1 MKILFVNFHCG
12 RGGGHDTYIVAIARG
27 LSARHQ
33 VFVAAP
39 GSSRLYEKACAVK
52 GVTAV
57 PMDFPAKL
65 KDVARMW
72 GAWRALRALL
82 QREQFDVIHVN
93 GSPDHRLL
101 LLVML
106 RWKGPRPRIV
116 FTKHNSIA
124 IKRDFLTRLRAT
136 RATDEVIAVSDSTAE
151 LVRQSVYAHCPLTVV
166 KNGIDMAKYAP
177 RDAASAAA
185 KRLTML
191 GPDRARRLVLGTVT
205 GFDSYK
211 GTMDMIAAVAGLPG
225 EVRERAIVVV
235 VGTEPSEEQRRTIEA
250 LGVQDS
256 VHVVGFVEN
265 VPDYIAT
272 FDIGFVLS
280 YAVETVSFA
289 CREMMAMG
297 KPVMV
302 TRYAGLPENI
312 DDGIDGWIV
321 EPRDVSGI
329 GAVLRKIVADRAR
342 LPQMGAR
349 AHEKAVR
356 EFSSDRFVAATEAVY
371 RRAAAALAD

>member
-1 MKILFVNFHCG
+1 M
-12 RGGGHDTYIVAIARG
+12 YA
-27 LSARHQ
+27 
-33 VFVAAP
+33 
-39 GSSRLYEKACAVK
+39 
-52 GVTAV
+52 
-57 PMDFPAKL
+57 
-65 KDVARMW
+65 
-72 GAWRALRALL
+72 AWRAMRALL
-82 QREQFDVIHVN
+82 KREKFDVIHVN

-106 RWKGPRPRIV
+106 WWKGPRPRIV

-124 IKRDFLTRLRAT
+124 IKGDLLTRLRAR
-136 RATDEVIAVSDSTAE
+136 RATDEVIAVSDSTAQ
-151 LVRQSVYAHCPLTVV
+151 LVRQSVYGHCPLTVV

-185 KRLTML
+185 MRLSML
-191 GPDRARRLVLGTVT
+191 GPDPSRRLVLGTVT

-211 GTMDMIAAVAGLPG
+211 GTMDMIAAVAALPDAHH
-225 EVRERAIVVV
+225 EQVIVVV
-235 VGTEPSEEQRRTIEA
+235 VGTEPSEAQRRAVEA
-250 LGVQDS
+250 LSMQDG

-265 VPDYIAT
+265 VPHYIAT

-329 GAVLRKIVADRAR
+329 GALLRKIVADRACV
-342 LPQMGAR
+342 PQIGGR
-349 AHEKAVR
+349 AHEEAVR
-356 EFSSDRFVAATEAVY
+356 EFSSDSFVAANEAVY
-371 RRAAAALAD
+371 RRAAAALVD